1 MEQVLDFMPASY
13 IRVIRRVCRGWCD
26 AAARFIT
33 RVKPEQFNAALLL
46 CRFPHLQALH
56 LSHCSMAMVT
66 RSKCDPAPAFLL
78 GKEGKEG
85 KKKQRG
91 KGRAGLGGF
100 AVSDLRYFM
109 CCFVQSLAAR
119 MRGLGVALGPSCA
132 RDWVQHVGRVLR
144 LGAICGTRSETGCNM
159 WDTL

>member
-85 KKKQRG
+85 KKSKEGRG
-91 KGRAGLGGF
+91 GRGW
-100 AVSDLRYFM
+100 
-109 CCFVQSLAAR
+109 
-119 MRGLGVALGPSCA
+119 VALLS
-132 RDWVQHVGRVLR
+132 L
-144 LGAICGTRSETGCNM
+144 ICVILCVVSYSRSLHGCGV
-159 WDTL
+159 WG